1 MKHDYITRKWIN
13 TNPGIATRQDCLVA
27 GSYTGIDF
35 LSLLIRK
42 MLHGNRFSIFSFFR
56 IYRLKKPFLQP
67 FNFDKKYKRTKIHVE
82 RSVVDNVV
90 VSHYVPKLNERL
102 VQYSSTIVP
111 IFIVSA
117 LVDASFSYKDT

>member
-1 MKHDYITRKWIN
+1 
-13 TNPGIATRQDCLVA
+13 
-27 GSYTGIDF
+27 
-35 LSLLIRK
+35 
-42 MLHGNRFSIFSFFR
+42 MLCVVDNLHVNSIFR